1 MALAGRHQSVVRAL
15 SRRHHVLVRARS
27 RRHHVLVRARSP
39 RRSSRCG
46 PGLPGVRGA
55 TFGLVTDRDQY
66 ATPRQRNHAEI
77 LVSQRARAA
86 LTRYASPAAL
96 TEHGQLSPVTRAR
109 RLSPSTGSSHSLRE
123 PGGPH
128 RARAASPAT
137 RARRLSPSTGRLT
150 GTSDGRA
157 AVGQAVPPGVDVDGR
172 PGPAALTGSTALS
185 TQHGHLE
192 LGSMIHHRTY
202 VW

>member
-1 MALAGRHQSVVRAL
+1 VALAGRHQSVVRAL

-96 TEHGQLSPVTRAR
+96 TEHGQPH
-109 RLSPSTGSSHSLRE
+109 PLRE
-123 PGGPH
+123 PGGSH